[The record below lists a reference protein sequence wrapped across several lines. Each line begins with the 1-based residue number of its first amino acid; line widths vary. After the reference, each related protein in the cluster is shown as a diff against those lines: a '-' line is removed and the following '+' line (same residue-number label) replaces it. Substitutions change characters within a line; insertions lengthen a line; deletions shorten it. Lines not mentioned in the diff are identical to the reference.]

1 MIWKWKWWCFVR
13 LPFYHLAVLRLFV
26 RRCLLIVTRT
36 QISSPDD
43 NWQWKLNLLR
53 PTSQERLS
61 FYLSILCSL
70 RLCFTLQI
78 RSKNPLQIN
87 NINKISFF
95 FSIIPSD
102 GRIRS
107 VCSSQS
113 SSQDR
118 TLHFLWHLLLIRVEL
133 RGQIVRGEDLQLSC
147 DRQMLILSCSFGRGQ
162 GTGFAPWLWGS
173 HWPPSHSTITN
184 WIVFPVKYV
193 RNILESLAIWKI
205 FLILEENG
213 TGISNDNQSGI
224 ESLIKSNKKVSRF
237 LS

>member
-70 RLCFTLQI
+70 RLCFTHQI

-113 SSQDR
+113 SPR
-118 TLHFLWHLLLIRVEL
+118 TGHFIFCDIFCWSE
-133 RGQIVRGEDLQLSC
+133 LSC
-147 DRQMLILSCSFGRGQ
+147 EGRLWEVRISSCRV
-162 GTGFAPWLWGS
+162 TDKCW
-173 HWPPSHSTITN
+173 
-184 WIVFPVKYV
+184 Y
-193 RNILESLAIWKI
+193 
-205 FLILEENG
+205 
-213 TGISNDNQSGI
+213 
-224 ESLIKSNKKVSRF
+224 
-237 LS
+237 